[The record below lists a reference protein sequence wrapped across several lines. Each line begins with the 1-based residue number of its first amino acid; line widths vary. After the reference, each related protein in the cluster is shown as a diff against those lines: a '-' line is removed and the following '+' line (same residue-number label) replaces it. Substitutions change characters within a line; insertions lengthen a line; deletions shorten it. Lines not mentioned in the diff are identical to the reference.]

1 LQSNPPFLLYRNQK
15 SAISGFWF
23 YCKEDCVRIYG
34 VLDKLIKKSNPNH
47 SQQQQEKAE
56 NTNQP
61 QPQQQQQQKS
71 QQNVTNGTNNNENK
85 RDVDIFSMLS
95 KAQAE
100 FTGVSPS
107 VNMEQKFAEMNMNK
121 AQQVVPQHQPLMKQM
136 SNAMP
141 DITSPNVVSFF
152 AAAQQPTNGMV
163 PVIDAQQVN
172 PQFLGTSN
180 CIPPMTVDQLEKQH
194 RVTSK
199 SPKAGKY
206 FRVFLILACF

>member
-1 LQSNPPFLLYRNQK
+1 MQSNPPFLLYRNQK

-23 YCKEDCVRIYG
+23 YCKDDCVRIFG
-34 VLDKLIKKSNPNH
+34 VLDKLIKKSNPN
-47 SQQQQEKAE
+47 SQQQQAKPETA
-56 NTNQP
+56 NQQQQQQP
-61 QPQQQQQQKS
+61 PQQQQQS
-71 QQNVTNGTNNNENK
+71 QQNVTNGTNNENK

-121 AQQVVPQHQPLMKQM
+121 AQQVPQHQPLMKQM

-163 PVIDAQQVN
+163 PVIDAQQVA

-199 SPKAGKY
+199 SPKVGKY
-206 FRVFLILACF
+206 PRFFTVFQLFY